1 MIATPRPV
9 SLPRVLKRMSLLA
22 IAAVACAAVLAA
34 CGDGGDDASTAADST
49 GAAAQCETVD
59 APPPKTDVKLKAPS
73 ADAPTASGVVF
84 DTSCGSFT
92 VAFDDRAPKTAASF
106 QHLAEE
112 GFYDDT
118 VFHRVVPGFVI
129 QGGDPLGTDP
139 KLAGTGGPGYSVD
152 EKPPADLS
160 YTKGIVAMAKSDAE
174 PPGRS
179 GSQFYVVT
187 GVDAG
192 LPPDYALVG
201 EVTDGMDV
209 VEAIDAL
216 GTPGADGPPSM
227 PVVINSAT
235 TEG

>member
-1 MIATPRPV
+1 M
-9 SLPRVLKRMSLLA
+9 LKRISPLIALA
-22 IAAVACAAVLAA
+22 LACAAAPSGSRPAA
-34 CGDGGDDASTAADST
+34 AAT
-49 GAAAQCETVD
+49 IRRRPPTRRAGAQCETVD
-59 APPPKTDVKLKAPS
+59 APPPKTDADLKPPT
-73 ADAPTASGVVF
+73 ADAPTAAGVVF

-92 VAFDDRAPKTAASF
+92 VTFDDRAPKTAASF
-106 QHLAEE
+106 QYLAES

-129 QGGDPLGTDP
+129 QGGDPLGSDP
-139 KLAGTGGPGYSVD
+139 QKAGTGGPGYSVD
-152 EKPPADLS
+152 EKPPSDLS
-160 YTKGIVAMAKSDAE
+160 YTQGIVAMAKSAAE

-187 GVDAG
+187 GPDAG

-201 EVTDGMDV
+201 KVTDGMDV

-216 GTPGADGPPSM
+216 GTPGADGPPTM

>member
-1 MIATPRPV
+1 
-9 SLPRVLKRMSLLA
+9 VLNRLA
-22 IAAVACAAVLAA
+22 LTVALALASGLVLAA
-34 CGDGGDDASTAADST
+34 CGGDDGTATDAAT
-49 GAAAQCETVD
+49 GASGPCEEVQ
-59 APPPKTDVKLKAPS
+59 APPPKEDAKLPRPK

-92 VAFDDRAPKTAASF
+92 VSFDDRSPKTAASF

-112 GFYDDT
+112 GFYDGT

-139 KLAGTGGPGYSVD
+139 QRAGTGGPGYHVD

-160 YTKGIVAMAKSDAE
+160 YTRGTVAMAKSEVE

-187 GVDAG
+187 GADAG

-201 EVTDGMDV
+201 EVTEGMDTV
-209 VEAIDAL
+209 DAIDAL
-216 GTPGADGPPSM
+216 GTPGADGPPTET
-227 PVVINSAT
+227 VVVESAQAVGP
-235 TEG
+235 EG

>member
-1 MIATPRPV
+1 
-9 SLPRVLKRMSLLA
+9 VLNRLA
-22 IAAVACAAVLAA
+22 LTVALALASGLVLAA
-34 CGDGGDDASTAADST
+34 CGGDDGTATDAAT
-49 GAAAQCETVD
+49 GASGPCEEVQ
-59 APPPKTDVKLKAPS
+59 APPPKEDAKLPRPKD
-73 ADAPTASGVVF
+73 DAPTASGVVF

-92 VAFDDRAPKTAASF
+92 ISFDDRSPRTAASF

-112 GFYDDT
+112 GLYDGT

-139 KLAGTGGPGYSVD
+139 QRAGTGGPGYHVD

-160 YTKGIVAMAKSDAE
+160 YTRGTVAMAKSEVE

-187 GVDAG
+187 GADAG

-201 EVTDGMDV
+201 EVTEGMDTV
-209 VEAIDAL
+209 DAIDAL
-216 GTPGADGPPSM
+216 GTPGADGPPTET
-227 PVVINSAT
+227 VVVESAQAVGP
-235 TEG
+235 EG

>member
-1 MIATPRPV
+1 M
-9 SLPRVLKRMSLLA
+9 LKRIPLIVALA
-22 IAAVACAAVLAA
+22 LASAALLAA
-34 CGDGGDDASTAADST
+34 CGDDGSDGSTSADSSA
-49 GAAAQCETVD
+49 GSQCETVD
-59 APPPKTDVKLKAPS
+59 APPPKDVKLAPPK
-73 ADAPTASGVVF
+73 ADAPTAAGVVF

-92 VAFDDRAPKTAASF
+92 VSFDDRAPKTAASF
-106 QHLAEE
+106 QYLAEQ
-112 GFYDDT
+112 GFFDDT
-118 VFHRVVPGFVI
+118 IFHRVVPGFVI
-129 QGGDPLGTDP
+129 QGGDPLGSDP

-152 EKPPADLS
+152 EKPPSDLS
-160 YTKGIVAMAKSDAE
+160 YTKGIVAMAKSEAE

-187 GVDAG
+187 GADAG

-201 EVTDGMDV
+201 QVTDGMDV

>member
-1 MIATPRPV
+1 
-9 SLPRVLKRMSLLA
+9 VLNRLA
-22 IAAVACAAVLAA
+22 LTVALALASGLVLAA
-34 CGDGGDDASTAADST
+34 CGGDDGTATDAAT
-49 GAAAQCETVD
+49 GASGPCEEVQ
-59 APPPKTDVKLKAPS
+59 APPPKEDAKLPPPK

-92 VAFDDRAPKTAASF
+92 VSFDDRSPKTAASF

-112 GFYDDT
+112 GFYDGT

-139 KLAGTGGPGYSVD
+139 QRAGTGGPGYHVD

-160 YTKGIVAMAKSDAE
+160 YTRGTVAMAKSEVE

-187 GVDAG
+187 GADAG

-201 EVTDGMDV
+201 EVTEGMDTV
-209 VEAIDAL
+209 DAIDAL
-216 GTPGADGPPSM
+216 GTPGADGPPTET
-227 PVVINSAT
+227 VVVESAQAVGP
-235 TEG
+235 EG

>member
-1 MIATPRPV
+1 M
-9 SLPRVLKRMSLLA
+9 LKRIPLIVALA
-22 IAAVACAAVLAA
+22 LACAALLTA
-34 CGDGGDDASTAADST
+34 CGDDGSDGSTSADSSA
-49 GAAAQCETVD
+49 GSQCETVD
-59 APPPKTDVKLKAPS
+59 APPPKKDVKLAPPK
-73 ADAPTASGVVF
+73 ADAPTAAGVVF

-92 VAFDDRAPKTAASF
+92 VSFDDRAPKTAASF
-106 QHLAEE
+106 QYLAEQ
-112 GFYDDT
+112 GFFDDT
-118 VFHRVVPGFVI
+118 IFHRVVPGFVI
-129 QGGDPLGTDP
+129 QGGDPLGSDP
-139 KLAGTGGPGYSVD
+139 QLAGTGGPGYSVD
-152 EKPPADLS
+152 EKPPSDLS
-160 YTKGIVAMAKSDAE
+160 YTKGIVAMAKSEAE

-187 GVDAG
+187 GADAG

-201 EVTDGMDV
+201 QVTDGMDV